1 MASLTLAQRAQR
13 TEREQEAIRVAW
25 RHQRNY
31 EFFRGYAQDMW
42 GVADPSPCNW
52 SRYMDVIC
60 DEVQAVMT
68 ESDRRRRIY
77 DAIMT
82 ETKDEALRVGL
93 KRDRLGDLK
102 PLRLVI
108 LIPPRHSKSSL
119 VSKLFPTWR
128 WLRRPQDQIL
138 TLTAADTLVA
148 RDGLGV
154 RDIIKSPEYKAM
166 QAHCV
171 NQKLLPERPIN
182 RKKEVE
188 AGQSFGLRMDQFAKE
203 KFDNTAG
210 GGRAG
215 HVLGSGY
222 TGVNAD
228 IILIDDPHD
237 VDDAFLGSPA
247 MQLRLMEEVRATYKD
262 KVQDRLNSATYGVV
276 ILIMQRVHPK
286 DLADYMIEQGAR
298 VVCLPS
304 EYQPD
309 HPHRYREGMG
319 YCPMGKDWRSAA
331 GELLD
336 PFRHDAAVLTQKR
349 VESVRGYEAKH
360 MLRPTVQEGVKF
372 KREWFRQR
380 YGTAIDWLEQA
391 HLVAGQL
398 DEVAISVDAASTVS
412 ARSDFTAIHVWGRK
426 GAKRVML
433 DRVYRKIE
441 YGELLREFD
450 RIVAEWP
457 EATIKLIE
465 NKSNGITLITDRRDT
480 VPGIVPVNPT
490 GDKMARANHIPFEG
504 GGNLWIPNASWADEY
519 VENMVGFGA
528 GGMHDDDV
536 DATSQ
541 VMERWATGARPWITR
556 SQREAIGT
564 VGLGTVAGLATR
576 WGRREP
582 GTTYYLG
589 IVPGWTDGVAV
600 LVDGRG
606 AMVSCVESA
615 LDGFVSAVTIEAD
628 YFGRIGGGRYA
639 ETDGRPTVETI
650 RALQRG
656 RVRVIGGKGR
666 AVDEKRA
673 GWSGDKRETAE
684 LWGLFLETMR
694 EGRVGVSDARTLA
707 QLETIVEDGG
717 LPKMAN
723 GEAIGGRV
731 LALLLALSAMRA
743 DSVSGG
749 YGLPV
754 KTAWS
759 RAVVESA
766 GGDVWGLGRRER

>member
-1 MASLTLAQRAQR
+1 
-13 TEREQEAIRVAW
+13 
-25 RHQRNY
+25 
-31 EFFRGYAQDMW
+31 
-42 GVADPSPCNW
+42 
-52 SRYMDVIC
+52 MDVIC